1 MERTVSA
8 ADFLAA
14 LPEIAAEGGIRA
26 LAERIATS
34 GFNQA
39 SVERRI
45 RALTSG
51 EQQSIGVTL
60 ADRYL
65 TALDRPQAL
74 IELEPDYVPPSS
86 TVCEDCGAEI
96 EPDVMPIDLFRH
108 VPESMEGR
116 VWNKTTGKWVRR
128 PGRAR
133 AGGRRFRLW
142 HLCRSCRAAAIRER
156 ALKASSNGRQKT
168 LKTSDRIPPRRGGR
182 PRLLTDD
189 ELRSAYRIY
198 VETGLS
204 RREIAKRLHAQREKG
219 TLQGYEQSL
228 LYGWRRLGFKLRDR
242 GAQVAISRHGASVD
256 WRPPV
261 RKQRCKKRL
270 RDGRRCTQWVRH
282 DGHDDGLCWNHAMQ
296 ERRRNEEADREARLA
311 TRSR

>member
-1 MERTVSA
+1 MERSIPA

-26 LAERIATS
+26 LAERIAS
-34 GFNQA
+34 AGDVSYA
-39 SVERRI
+39 VAEKRI
-45 RALTSG
+45 GQLARGAAD
-51 EQQSIGVTL
+51 SIELTL
-60 ADRYL
+60 ADRIL
-65 TALDRPQAL
+65 TALDRPHAL
-74 IELEPDYVPPSS
+74 LEPDYVPPSS
-86 TVCEDCGAEI
+86 TTCEDCGKEI
-96 EPDVMPIDLFRH
+96 EPGVMPIDLFRE
-108 VPESMEGR
+108 VPEAMEGR

-133 AGGRRFRLW
+133 AGGRRFRPW
-142 HLCRSCRAAAIRER
+142 NLCRACRAAAIRER
-156 ALKASSNGRQKT
+156 AVRGNSNGRGKR

-204 RREIAKRLHAQREKG
+204 RREIAKRLHERREKG
-219 TLQGYEQSL
+219 TLQGYEQAL

-242 GAQVAISRHGASVD
+242 GTQIAISRHGAGVD

-270 RDGRRCTQWVRH
+270 RNGRRCTQWVRH

-296 ERRRNEEADREARLA
+296 ERRKHDQLA
-311 TRSR
+311 E